1 MPERDG
7 RGVLVAPAA
16 GSPLF
21 GVYEALRQELTAKLV
36 EAGEIE
42 AGAAAGPEVRS
53 LIVLA
58 YASALLNLG
67 WRYEHGR
74 GLLRNLA
81 EAGRCYAKAGR
92 LGGSQ

>member
-1 MPERDG
+1 
-7 RGVLVAPAA
+7 LVAPEA

-21 GVYEALRQELTAKLV
+21 GVYEALRKELVAKLV
-36 EAGEIE
+36 EAGEME
-42 AGAAAGPEVRS
+42 AGAVEGREVRS

-74 GLLRNLA
+74 GLMRNLA

-92 LGGSQ
+92 LGESQ